1 MPPTI
6 SNLLVT
12 EAALDKLGA
21 RNISDDEAEQLPRN
35 PHVTVTNVRG
45 QRDRAQP
52 PERRVLVGQ
61 TNGGR
66 TLTLVIEETLDPEGW
81 LIITGWDST
90 PAERRLLD

>member
-6 SNLLVT
+6 RNLLAT

-35 PHVTVTNVRG
+35 PHVTITNVRG
-45 QRDRAQP
+45 QRDRVQP

-90 PAERRLLD
+90 PAERRLLG

>member
-1 MPPTI
+1 MALTI
-6 SNLLVT
+6 HELLAT

-35 PHVTVTNVRG
+35 PHVTIPNVRG
-45 QRDRAQP
+45 ERDRRQP

-61 TNGGR
+61 TDGGR
-66 TLTLVIEETLDPEGW
+66 TLTLIIEETLDPQSW

-90 PAERRLLD
+90 PAERRLLG